1 MPCAPQV
8 QVLSTRKGIVHFH
21 FAYPQWCAMDPQ
33 RLELGEFQAR
43 FEHYNERYDR
53 GAEMKYVLRPVPQE
67 PVDVAPAKRVPS
79 RRRVSSTRPARR

>member
-53 GAEMKYVLRPVPQE
+53 GAEMKYVLRPVE
-67 PVDVAPAKRVPS
+67 PPNAARVRTGRKGPVP
-79 RRRVSSTRPARR
+79 RKMGR